1 MTSPEKN
8 VTEHADETAAE
19 SIRVDDCDLA
29 WLPMLAMDCRD
40 AISERIYI
48 GKAVLKERFFTE

>member
-1 MTSPEKN
+1 MPCPVN
-8 VTEHADETAAE
+8 NATECDGETAPE
-19 SIRVDDCDLA
+19 SIRVDDSNLA